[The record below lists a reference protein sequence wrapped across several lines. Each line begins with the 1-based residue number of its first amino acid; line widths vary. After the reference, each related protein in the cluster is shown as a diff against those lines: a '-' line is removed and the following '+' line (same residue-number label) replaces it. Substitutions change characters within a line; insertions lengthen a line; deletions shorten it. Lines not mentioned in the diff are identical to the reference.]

1 VTGFVIRRF
10 GQTVIVTILVT
21 MFTFGLL
28 HLLPGGPVKALLG
41 LKSTQAQVAYFNK
54 LYGYD
59 KPLYVQYGK
68 WIWQLA
74 HGNLGFSYKMNQT
87 VASLIG
93 QYLPKTV
100 VLILCALIISLLV
113 GVPVGVYQA
122 THRNSVGDYAL
133 TGVGF
138 IGYSTPSFFIGIV
151 MVQWFAVKWHILP
164 AFAPQTG
171 SWLTVLSQPAAL
183 IMPVFTLGFL
193 SYASWSRFM
202 RSDVLENLVQDYVRT
217 ARAKGASERRVLWGH
232 IFRNSLITI
241 VTLLGLSLP
250 AVVGGAV
257 LVEDVFNY
265 PGMGYLFIQAANSL
279 DFDLLLGITVIGT
292 LLTVFGNLLAD
303 IGYAVLDP
311 RVRYS

>member
-1 VTGFVIRRF
+1 MTGFIIRRL

-21 MFTFGLL
+21 MATFGLL
-28 HLLPGGPVKALLG
+28 HLLPGGPVHALLG
-41 LKSTQAQVAYFNK
+41 VKATPQQVAHFNQ

-68 WIWQLA
+68 WIWQLL

-87 VASLIG
+87 VGSLVL
-93 QYLPKTV
+93 QYMPKTV
-100 VLILCALIISLLV
+100 VLITMSLIISLV
-113 GVPVGVYQA
+113 FGIPVGIYQA
-122 THRNSVGDYAL
+122 VRRNSAGDYTL
-133 TGVGF
+133 TAIGF

-151 MVQWFAVKWHILP
+151 LVQWFAVKWHILP
-164 AFAPQTG
+164 AFAPTG
-171 SWLTVLSQPAAL
+171 SVAQILAQPAAL
-183 IMPVFTLGFL
+183 VMPVFTLGFL
-193 SYASWSRFM
+193 SYAAWSRFM
-202 RSDVLENLVQDYVRT
+202 RSDVLDNLVQDYVRT

-257 LVEDVFNY
+257 IVEDVFNY
-265 PGMGYLFIQAANSL
+265 PGMGWLFIQAANGY

-292 LLTVFGNLLAD
+292 ILTIAGNLFAD

-311 RVRYS
+311 RVRFS